1 MSTLNAEKAMAALQP
16 LRRRLLERAR
26 ADAEREIA
34 EAEQEA
40 QRVLAA
46 ARDQAAE
53 LAETARAAGRA
64 AAETLSAQQRAALQR
79 ELRGA
84 VLAARRDIYQLW
96 CRRGTEAV
104 LRLRDDPAYPHW
116 AAALR
121 AAAQA
126 TLGADAQL
134 SEHPSGGVVA
144 EAGQR
149 CIDLSLAG
157 IAARVLDDTAAQV
170 DELWS

>member
-1 MSTLNAEKAMAALQP
+1 MSALNTQKAMAALQP
-16 LRRRLLERAR
+16 MRRHLLERAQ
-26 ADAEREIA
+26 ADAEREIE
-34 EAEQEA
+34 EAEHEA
-40 QRVLAA
+40 QRILAEV
-46 ARDQAAE
+46 RNQAAQ

-64 AAETLSAQQRAALQR
+64 AAETVSAQHRAALQR

-84 VLAARRDIYQLW
+84 VLAAQRDIYQQR
-96 CRRGTEAV
+96 CRHGTEAV
-104 LRLRDDPAYPHW
+104 LRLRDDPAYPQW

-134 SEHPSGGVVA
+134 NEHPTGGVVA

-157 IAARVLDDTAAQV
+157 IAARVLDDTTAQTG
-170 DELWS
+170 EPWS

>member
-1 MSTLNAEKAMAALQP
+1 M
-16 LRRRLLERAR
+16 
-26 ADAEREIA
+26 
-34 EAEQEA
+34 
-40 QRVLAA
+40 
-46 ARDQAAE
+46 
-53 LAETARAAGRA
+53 
-64 AAETLSAQQRAALQR
+64 
-79 ELRGA
+79 
-84 VLAARRDIYQLW
+84 LAARRDIYQQW

-116 AAALR
+116 ATALR

-134 SEHPSGGVVA
+134 REHPTGGVVA

-157 IAARVLDDTAAQV
+157 IAARVLDDTTAQL
-170 DELWS
+170 DEPWS